1 MQWGMPTS
9 IVLFRLLEDIQMIYS
24 ISSSFILTLFCFND
38 LLLCIRFSGTSG
50 ALDRRRDLLHCLNYP
65 WFSLQECATMLML
78 FNLLKRSLVN
88 IRLDKTAWTL
98 DVMPIKL

>member
-1 MQWGMPTS
+1 
-9 IVLFRLLEDIQMIYS
+9 
-24 ISSSFILTLFCFND
+24 
-38 LLLCIRFSGTSG
+38 
-50 ALDRRRDLLHCLNYP
+50 
-65 WFSLQECATMLML
+65 MLML